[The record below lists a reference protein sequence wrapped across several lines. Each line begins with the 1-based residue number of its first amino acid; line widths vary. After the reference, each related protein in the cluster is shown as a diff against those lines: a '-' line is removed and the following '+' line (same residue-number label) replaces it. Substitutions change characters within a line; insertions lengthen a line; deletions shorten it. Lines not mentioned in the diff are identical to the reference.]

1 MSRPK
6 YWRGIEELEQS
17 PEFIAQRDK
26 EFSTDI
32 PMEDALSNASEE
44 SLGFNANRRD
54 FLKVM
59 GFGMTAATLSACFEA
74 PTKKAIPYVQ
84 KPDDQI
90 PGVANFYASTT
101 PEGNPVL
108 VKTRVGRPIK
118 LEGNPDSYISHG
130 GLDTIGQASILGL
143 YDEDRLRA
151 PYKGGNPSEWDVID
165 NEIAAKIEELKQS
178 GQKVRVLSSTVL
190 SPSTQ
195 AVIDEF
201 LAQFP
206 EGQASHVTYDPVS
219 VSSILDAH
227 EASFGTRTLPSYN
240 LQDAEVIA
248 SFACDFLGTW
258 ICPSEFTWKYV
269 ANRDPKAGKMSR
281 HFQVE
286 SLMSLTGANADMRF
300 PVQPS
305 QVGLSLLNL
314 HNKVAKLVG
323 KPTLPGVE
331 AFNVAANGLDKIA
344 NELVEARGKSLVL
357 CGVNDSSIQQVVNAI
372 NFMLDNYGSTLDLDN
387 PSHMRKGDDG
397 AVATLADELAKGEV
411 GGLFLYEANPAYNS
425 VFAEAFKKAVPEL
438 ALSVSFSQKLDETA
452 ELCEYV
458 CPDSHYLESWGDK
471 QQAANLYSVVQPAI
485 NPIFNTRQVEDS
497 FLTWTGNTTDFH
509 DYLKARWATVYAAQE
524 SDNFVDAQ
532 AFWDDTLRKGVYETA
547 KSSGGNSSM
556 DDAATLAAA
565 RNIDAGSGDS
575 LEMVMYE
582 KVAIRNGKYA
592 NNPWLQELPDPVTRV
607 AWDNYLVVSNAY
619 AKENGLKNE
628 DVVSVSIDGLSEAVE
643 LPVYVQPGL
652 AKNTVG
658 VAVGYG
664 RSKNVGKVAATTG
677 GYNAYQLLSENN
689 GNVSFQR
696 GGISITKTAK
706 TYPMALTQTFDTL
719 YDPEKVSSF
728 GDSYDRTDH
737 IIRETALPFF
747 NGEGGDDNPYR
758 ENVEKWDEKR
768 KHLVTLWESHFKDPE
783 TNRVIRWAMAIDLNK
798 CTGCGA
804 CIISC
809 HAENN
814 VPVVG
819 KKEVRDRR
827 NMHWLRIDRYYS
839 GDTENPDVVFQPMM
853 CQHCDNAPCET
864 VCPVLATI
872 HSNEGLNQMTYN
884 RCVGTRYCANNCPYK
899 VRRFNWFSYYNDEMF
914 RDVNPSQ
921 NELGRL
927 VLNPDVTVR
936 FRGVMEKC
944 SFCVQRLQDAKLK
957 AKIQSNSTFA
967 KPEDSKNLTACQSAC
982 GADAIVFGD
991 LNDKNSAVAKLFY
1004 DERAYSVIEEVKTL
1018 PSVRYM
1024 TKVRN
1029 RTIEEYKEKQ
1039 TVKEEEQSFI

>member
-17 PEFIAQRDK
+17 PEFIAQKDR

-32 PMEDALSNASEE
+32 LMEDALSNTTEE

-74 PTKKAIPYVQ
+74 PTKKAIPYVK

-90 PGVANFYASTT
+90 PGVANYYASTT

-108 VKTRVGRPIK
+108 VKTRVGRPIL
-118 LEGNPDSYISHG
+118 LEGNPDSYIG
-130 GLDTIGQASILGL
+130 KNGIDTPGHATILGL
-143 YDEDRLRA
+143 YDEDRLRS
-151 PYKGGNPSEWDVID
+151 PYKGGNPTEWDAVD
-165 NEIAAKIEELKQS
+165 KEIADKIAELKAS
-178 GQKVRVLSSTVL
+178 GAKVRILSASVT

-201 LAQFP
+201 IAQFP
-206 EGQASHVTYDPVS
+206 EGQASHVMYDAVS
-219 VSSILDAH
+219 TSAILDAH
-227 EASFGTRTLPSYN
+227 EADFGQRMLPTY
-240 LQDAEVIA
+240 QMQKAEVIA

-258 ICPSEFTWKYV
+258 IAPNEFTWKYV
-269 ANRDPKAGKMSR
+269 MNRDAQTGKMSR

-286 SLMSLTGANADMRF
+286 SLMSQTGANADIRF

-305 QVGLSLLNL
+305 QIGVSLLNL
-314 HNKVAKLVG
+314 HNKVARLVG
-323 KPTLPGVE
+323 KPTLPGVDS
-331 AFNVAANGLDKIA
+331 FNVAANGLDKIA

-357 CGVNDSSIQQVVNAI
+357 CGLNDTNIQQVVNAI
-372 NFMLDNYGSTLDLDN
+372 NYMLDNYGNTLDIDN
-387 PSHMRKGDDG
+387 PGLLRKGSDADL
-397 AVATLADELAKGEV
+397 ATLAGELERGEV
-411 GGLFLYEANPAYNS
+411 GGLFLYDANPVYNS
-425 VFAEAFKKAVPEL
+425 AHSETFKKAIPEL
-438 ALSVSFSQKLDETA
+438 SLSVSFSQKVDETT
-452 ELCEYV
+452 ELCEYY
-458 CPDSHYLESWGDK
+458 CPDHHYLESWGDK
-471 QQAANLYSVVQPAI
+471 QQAANLYSVVQPTI
-485 NPIFNTRQVEDS
+485 NPIFNSRQIEDS

-509 DYLKARWATVYAAQE
+509 DYLKGRWFSLYEAEQQ
-524 SDNFVDAQ
+524 DNFVDGQ
-532 AFWDDTLRKGVYETA
+532 AFWDATLRKGVYEKEA
-547 KSSGGNSSM
+547 ASGGRFTFNEGAVLEASRGISSSSS
-556 DDAATLAAA
+556 DAMEIVL
-565 RNIDAGSGDS
+565 
-575 LEMVMYE
+575 YE
-582 KVAIRNGKYA
+582 KVAIRDGKYG
-592 NNPWLQELPDPVTRV
+592 NNPWLQELPDPVSRV
-607 AWDNYLVVSNAY
+607 AWDNYLVVPNAY

-628 DVVSVSIDGLSEAVE
+628 DVVSISIEGVSEPIE

-652 AKNTVG
+652 ARNTVG

-664 RSKNVGKVAATTG
+664 RSPKVGRVAKVVG
-677 GYNAYQLLSENN
+677 GYNAYQLLSLKGN
-689 GNVSFQR
+689 NVSFRR
-696 GGISITKTAK
+696 GGVAITKTAK
-706 TYPMALTQTFDTL
+706 TYPLALTQTFDTL
-719 YDPEKVSSF
+719 YDPAKGKQF
-728 GDSYDRTDH
+728 GDDYDRTDY
-737 IIRETALPFF
+737 IIRETILPFYK
-747 NGEGGDDNPYR
+747 GEGGEDNPYR
-758 ENVEKWDEKR
+758 ENVEKWEEKR

-783 TNRVIRWAMAIDLNK
+783 TNRNIRWAMVIDLNK

-914 RDVNPSQ
+914 RDVNPYQ

-944 SFCVQRLQDAKLK
+944 SWCVQRLQEAKLK
-957 AKIQSNSTFA
+957 AKIQANSSFA
-967 KPEDSKNLTACQSAC
+967 KPDDTNLTACQSAC
-982 GADAIVFGD
+982 SANAVVFGD
-991 LNDKNSAVAKLFY
+991 LNDKNSAVSKLYY
-1004 DERAYSVIEEVKTL
+1004 DERSYTVLEEVKTL
-1018 PSVRYM
+1018 PSIKYM

-1029 RTIEEYKEKQ
+1029 RTIEEYEEKEAAKKAEQ
-1039 TVKEEEQSFI
+1039 TYA

>member
-17 PEFIAQRDK
+17 PEFLAQKDR

-32 PMEDALSNASEE
+32 PMEDALSNTTEE

-74 PTKKAIPYVQ
+74 PTKKAIPYVK

-90 PGVANFYASTT
+90 PGVANYYASTT

-108 VKTRVGRPIK
+108 VKTRVGRPIL
-118 LEGNPDSYISHG
+118 LEGNPDSYIG
-130 GLDTIGQASILGL
+130 RNGIDTPGHATILGL
-143 YDEDRLRA
+143 YDEDRLRS
-151 PYKGGNPSEWDVID
+151 PYKKGNPTDWDAVD
-165 NEIAAKIEELKQS
+165 KDIASRIEELKAS
-178 GQKVRVLSSTVL
+178 GAKVRILSSSVT

-201 LAQFP
+201 MAQFP
-206 EGQASHVTYDPVS
+206 EGQASHVMYDAVS
-219 VSSILDAH
+219 TSAILDAH
-227 EASFGTRTLPSYN
+227 EANFGQRVLPTYKM
-240 LQDAEVIA
+240 QKAEVIA

-258 ICPSEFTWKYV
+258 IAPNEFTWKYV
-269 ANRDPKAGKMSR
+269 VNRDAKTGKMSR

-286 SLMSLTGANADMRF
+286 SLMSLTGANADIRF

-305 QVGLSLLNL
+305 QIGISLLNL
-314 HNKVAKLVG
+314 HNKVARLVG

-331 AFNVAANGLDKIA
+331 SFNVAANGLDKIA

-357 CGVNDSSIQQVVNAI
+357 CGLNDTNIQQVVNAI
-372 NFMLDNYGSTLDLDN
+372 NYMLDNYGNTVDIDN
-387 PSHMRKGDDG
+387 PGLLRKGSDADL
-397 AVATLADELAKGEV
+397 ATLAGELERGEI
-411 GGLFLYEANPAYNS
+411 GALFFYDANPVYNS
-425 VFAEAFKKAVPEL
+425 VFSETFKKAIPEVG
-438 ALSVSFSQKLDETA
+438 LSVSFSEKVDETT
-452 ELCEYV
+452 ELCEFY
-458 CPDSHYLESWGDK
+458 CPDHHYLESWGDK
-471 QQAANLYSVVQPAI
+471 QQAVNLFSVVQPTI
-485 NPIFNTRQVEDS
+485 NPIFNSRQVEDS
-497 FLTWTGNTTDFH
+497 FLTWMGNTTDFH
-509 DYLKARWATVYAAQE
+509 DYLKSRWFSLYEAEQE
-524 SDNFVDAQ
+524 DNFVDGQ
-532 AFWDDTLRKGVYETA
+532 AFWDATLRKGVYERE
-547 KSSGGNSSM
+547 SVSGGRFTFNEASVLEASRGISSSSPEGM
-556 DDAATLAAA
+556 EIVL
-565 RNIDAGSGDS
+565 
-575 LEMVMYE
+575 YE
-582 KVAIRNGKYA
+582 KVAIRDGKYG
-592 NNPWLQELPDPVTRV
+592 NNPWLQELPDPVSRV
-607 AWDNYLVVSNAY
+607 AWDNYLVVPNAY

-628 DVVSVSIDGLSEAVE
+628 DVVSVSIEGVSEAVE

-652 AKNTVG
+652 ARNTVG

-664 RSKNVGKVAATTG
+664 RSPKVGRVAKVVG
-677 GYNAYQLLSENN
+677 GYNAYELLTQKGN
-689 GNVSFQR
+689 NVSFRR
-696 GGISITKTAK
+696 GGVSITKTGK
-706 TYPMALTQTFDTL
+706 TYPLALTQTFDTL
-719 YDPEKVSSF
+719 YDPAKGKQF
-728 GDSYDRTDH
+728 GDDYDRTDY
-737 IIRETALPFF
+737 IIRETILPFY
-747 NGEGGDDNPYR
+747 NGEGGEDNPYR
-758 ENVEKWDEKR
+758 ENVEKWEEKR

-783 TNRVIRWAMAIDLNK
+783 TNRNIRWAMVIDLNK

-899 VRRFNWFSYYNDEMF
+899 VRRFNWFSYYNDELF
-914 RDVNPSQ
+914 RDVNPYQ

-944 SFCVQRLQDAKLK
+944 SWCVQRLQEAKLK
-957 AKIQSNSTFA
+957 AKIQANSSFA
-967 KPEDSKNLTACQSAC
+967 KPDDKNLTACQSAC
-982 GADAIVFGD
+982 SANAVVFGD
-991 LNDKNSAVAKLFY
+991 LNDKNSAVSKLYY
-1004 DERAYSVIEEVKTL
+1004 DERSYTVLEEVKTL
-1018 PSVRYM
+1018 PSIKYM

-1029 RTIEEYKEKQ
+1029 RTIEEYEEKEAAKKAEQ
-1039 TVKEEEQSFI
+1039 TYA